1 MKRRFFLFQLD
12 WSVYLCCQPLLR
24 LFPKGTEWQLRSCNK
39 RPETPSNLFFFQ
51 LRSRVTLQFCFFFY
65 ESIEKI
71 SNTLM
76 QFIILMQYYK
86 LVFKGKSEGDDAFF
100 FRFYLQFSYRDRSR
114 FWSFSMYICIAFRTF
129 GYHSYCLI

>member
-1 MKRRFFLFQLD
+1 MISLSLLSATIETFSKGHWMTAQILKQKTRNNEQPFYLSIKIWCYFIVFYVFF
-12 WSVYLCCQPLLR
+12 CCCYQ
-24 LFPKGTEWQLRSCNK
+24 
-39 RPETPSNLFFFQ
+39 
-51 LRSRVTLQFCFFFY
+51 
-65 ESIEKI
+65 SIEKI

-76 QFIILMQYYK
+76 QFSILMQYYK
-86 LVFKGKSEGDDAFF
+86 LVFKGKSEGDDAFFF